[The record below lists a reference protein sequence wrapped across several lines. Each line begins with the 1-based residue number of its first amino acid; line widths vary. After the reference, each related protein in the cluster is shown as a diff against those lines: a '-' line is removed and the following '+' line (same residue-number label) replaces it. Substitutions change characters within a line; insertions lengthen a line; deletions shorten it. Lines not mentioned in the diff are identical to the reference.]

1 MTGST
6 AGRSTPRAWLAGLV
20 SVAVLAFGAC
30 GTKPAVQTPTGPQHS
45 TSVPVSYARQCAATG
60 KEARALNRAPNQTWS
75 VSDGHGSTM
84 PVAVVGSGG
93 TMVVLLHQISG
104 GACGWASFVAGGSAS
119 ARYRFVVPDLC
130 GSGESRCKDAFDLD
144 QVAQARLIVQRA
156 RARFHPRRL
165 TLVGAS
171 MGGAIA
177 LHAVATGLRVDGVA
191 DLSGPDGFL
200 NGARIATDV
209 RRLHVPALLM
219 FDHADDQFSFDAAR
233 AAARAGGRT
242 MFVASHG
249 GHGWEMVSDGTTTL
263 RPEGH
268 RLLGFAATGR

>member
-1 MTGST
+1 MTGS
-6 AGRSTPRAWLAGLV
+6 ATPRALAALAT
-20 SVAVLAFGAC
+20 VAAMAC
-30 GTKPAVQTPTGPQHS
+30 AACASKPTAQTPPGQHS
-45 TSVPVSYARQCAATG
+45 TSAAVSYARQCAATG
-60 KEARALNRAPNQTWS
+60 KLARALNRAPNQSWT
-75 VSDGHGSTM
+75 VSDGHGSTL
-84 PVAVVGSGG
+84 PASVIGNGRI
-93 TMVVLLHQISG
+93 MVVLLHQISG

-130 GSGESRCKDAFDLD
+130 GSGEATCRDAFDLN
-144 QVAQARLIVQRA
+144 QVAQARLVVQRA
-156 RARFHPRRL
+156 RALFHPRRL

-233 AAARAGGRT
+233 TAARASARSGGRT

-249 GHGWEMVSDGTTTL
+249 GHGWSMVATQIVTL

-268 RLLGFAATGR
+268 RLLDFAATGR